1 MFTPTELKIYCCRTM
16 QKMLI
21 YKIEKNE
28 VKTMLPI
35 SVCMIAKNE
44 DNHIEECLKR
54 LKPCKFEVIVVDTG
68 SVDRTVEIAQRY
80 ANKVFHFA
88 WCDDFSAARNF
99 SIQQASNDWVLVIDC
114 DEYLENVNL
123 AELEDALQI
132 NSRSVGMIVRNNP
145 YIIQG
150 VRSIMSERI
159 GRLFNRRYC
168 HFEGS
173 IHEQVYTL
181 DGREPDSFQ
190 IPLTFYHE
198 GYVSESDKRMRAT
211 RNLEMLL
218 HDLEVKGPSPY
229 IYFQLGQNYVS
240 LNDLN
245 KAAQYYQKGLELNA
259 DPKAAFV
266 QSMVETYGYCLI
278 ELAKYDLAMALRD
291 KYEHFSHR
299 ADFIYLMGMIYM
311 KKGIYDKAIE
321 EFQKATT
328 YTTCSRKGIN
338 SYRANYNI
346 ASIYET
352 MGELEEARTY
362 YKKCGDYAP
371 AARRLKE
378 LAST

>member
-1 MFTPTELKIYCCRTM
+1 M
-16 QKMLI
+16 
-21 YKIEKNE
+21 
-28 VKTMLPI
+28 MLPI

-80 ANKVFHFA
+80 ANKIFHFA

-99 SIQQASNDWVLVIDC
+99 SIQQASNDWVLIIDC
-114 DEYLENVNL
+114 DEYLENVNF
-123 AELEDALQI
+123 ADLEEALDR

-145 YIIQG
+145 YSVQG

-168 HFEGS
+168 HFEGI

-181 DGREPDSFQ
+181 DGREPDTFQ

-211 RNLEMLL
+211 RNLELLL
-218 HDLEVKGPSPY
+218 HDLETKGPSPY
-229 IYFQLGQNYVS
+229 IYFQLGQNYIS
-240 LNDLN
+240 LNALD
-245 KAAQYYQKGLELNA
+245 KAAQYYQKGLELNV
-259 DPKAAFV
+259 DPQSAFV
-266 QSMVETYGYCLI
+266 QSMIETYGFCLI
-278 ELAKYDLAMALRD
+278 DLAKYDMAMELRD
-291 KYEHFSHR
+291 KYAQLSHR
-299 ADFIYLMGMIYM
+299 ADFTYLTGVIYM

-321 EFQKATT
+321 EFEKATT
-328 YTTCSRKGIN
+328 FTTCSRRGVN

-346 ASIYET
+346 ALLYEN
-352 MGELEEARTY
+352 MGRLEDARIY

-371 AARRLKE
+371 ASRRLKE
-378 LAST
+378 LAVS

>member
-1 MFTPTELKIYCCRTM
+1 M
-16 QKMLI
+16 
-21 YKIEKNE
+21 IEKNE

-123 AELEDALQI
+123 AELEEALQT
-132 NSRSVGMIVRNNP
+132 NSRSVGMVARNNP

-218 HDLEVKGPSPY
+218 HDLDVKGPNPY

-259 DPKAAFV
+259 DMGSAFV

-291 KYEHFSHR
+291 TYEQLSHR

-311 KKGIYDKAIE
+311 KKGIYDKAID

-346 ASIYET
+346 ASIYEI
-352 MGELEEARTY
+352 MGELDEARTY
-362 YKKCGDYAP
+362 YMKCGDYAP
-371 AARRLKE
+371 ATRRLKE
-378 LAST
+378 LAVS

>member
-1 MFTPTELKIYCCRTM
+1 
-16 QKMLI
+16 
-21 YKIEKNE
+21 
-28 VKTMLPI
+28 MLPI

-80 ANKVFHFA
+80 ADKVYHFA

-99 SIQQASNDWVLVIDC
+99 SIEQATNDWVLIIDC

-123 AELEDALQI
+123 LQLEESLEQ

-145 YIIQG
+145 YSVQG
-150 VRSIMSERI
+150 VRSVMSERI

-168 HFEGS
+168 HYEGN
-173 IHEQVYTL
+173 IHERVRSL
-181 DGREPDSFQ
+181 DGGEPDSFQ

-218 HDLEVKGPSPY
+218 HDLELKGPSPY
-229 IYFQLGQNYVS
+229 IYFQLGQNYIS
-240 LNDLN
+240 LNDLH
-245 KAAQYYQKGLELNA
+245 KAAQYFQKGLELNV
-259 DPKAAFV
+259 DVRSAFV
-266 QSMVETYGYCLI
+266 QSMIETYGYCLI
-278 ELAKYDLAMALRD
+278 ELANYDLAMSLQD
-291 KYEHFSHR
+291 KYEQLSHS
-299 ADFIYLMGMIYM
+299 ADFIYLMGVIYM
-311 KKGIYDKAIE
+311 KKGIYDKAIS
-321 EFQKATT
+321 EFEKATT
-328 YTTCSRKGIN
+328 LTNCSRKGVN

-346 ASIYET
+346 ASIYEY
-352 MGELEEARTY
+352 MGRREDACTY

-371 AARRLKE
+371 AVRRLKE
-378 LAST
+378 LSAS